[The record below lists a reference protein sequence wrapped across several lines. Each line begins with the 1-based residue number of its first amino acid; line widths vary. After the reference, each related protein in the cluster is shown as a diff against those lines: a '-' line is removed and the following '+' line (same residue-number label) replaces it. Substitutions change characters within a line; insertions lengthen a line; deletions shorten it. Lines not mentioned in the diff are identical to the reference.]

1 MRPSLASGALAF
13 ALTGSTARGCRT
25 AVSDLDYH
33 VVRRR
38 PDVSDLPGE
47 VDVFASSGG
56 QLWTKLRDGDDFIHG
71 RSACGCILFDAGI
84 MRDALRCVV
93 TEPLWPDAEKKIAR
107 LPEFVGLAERLIRI
121 GDRDAAQDQVRATL
135 TAAAR
140 GVLLRERVFPL
151 SRKELPDQLR
161 GIGMAEIGQALEET
175 IYAAVPL
182 EQLTNA
188 LTQVTRLVP
197 DAVIATTRT

>member
-1 MRPSLASGALAF
+1 M
-13 ALTGSTARGCRT
+13 
-25 AVSDLDYH
+25 
-33 VVRRR
+33 
-38 PDVSDLPGE
+38 
-47 VDVFASSGG
+47 
-56 QLWTKLRDGDDFIHG
+56 
-71 RSACGCILFDAGI
+71 
-84 MRDALRCVV
+84 

-121 GDRDAAQDQVRATL
+121 CDRDAAQDQVRATL

-151 SRKELPDQLR
+151 SRKQLPDQLR

-175 IYAAVPL
+175 IYATVPL

>member
-1 MRPSLASGALAF
+1 
-13 ALTGSTARGCRT
+13 
-25 AVSDLDYH
+25 
-33 VVRRR
+33 
-38 PDVSDLPGE
+38 
-47 VDVFASSGG
+47 
-56 QLWTKLRDGDDFIHG
+56 
-71 RSACGCILFDAGI
+71 

-175 IYAAVPL
+175 IYATVPL